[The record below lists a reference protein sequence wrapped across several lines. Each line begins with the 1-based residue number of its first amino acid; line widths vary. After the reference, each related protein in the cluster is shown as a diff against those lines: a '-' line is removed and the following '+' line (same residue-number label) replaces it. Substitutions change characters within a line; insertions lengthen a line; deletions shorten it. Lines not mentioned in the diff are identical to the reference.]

1 VTQPPPASP
10 HSGKRC
16 ISSAWCASADQPRT
30 PTGMLSLF
38 RSFIFASLPL
48 SHAVTPHDAVT
59 PLTDHWPPALF
70 LSSPVL
76 QFSLSFF
83 LSLFSDSLLLY
94 SCTTSQ
100 QFVFVLFFYLFLCF
114 TAIFF
119 FLFLLL
125 VSVIST
131 HTQYIMSMSLSI
143 TWFI

>member
-1 VTQPPPASP
+1 MTQPPLASP
-10 HSGKRC
+10 YSGKRC
-16 ISSAWCASADQPRT
+16 ISSARCASADQPRT

-38 RSFIFASLPL
+38 CSFIFASLPL

-59 PLTDHWPPALF
+59 PFTNHWPPALF

-76 QFSLSFF
+76 WFSLSFF
-83 LSLFSDSLLLY
+83 LSLFSNFYCSTTVQQVSNLFLFY
-94 SCTTSQ
+94 SFTYFFVSQ
-100 QFVFVLFFYLFLCF
+100 Q
-114 TAIFF
+114 IFF
-119 FLFLLL
+119 FFLLL

>member
-1 VTQPPPASP
+1 MTQPPLASP

-16 ISSAWCASADQPRT
+16 ISSAQCTSADQPRT

-59 PLTDHWPPALF
+59 PFTNHWPPALF

-76 QFSLSFF
+76 WFSLSFF

-94 SCTTSQ
+94 SYTTSQ
-100 QFVFVLFFYLFLCF
+100 QYVFVLFFYLFDCF
-114 TAIFF
+114 TAICFF
-119 FLFLLL
+119 FFIIIVLL

-131 HTQYIMSMSLSI
+131 HTQYTMSFLV
-143 TWFI
+143 